1 MSFSG
6 VIEKLFDWMHAQS
19 LRNRLIVIA
28 AVTVVL
34 AFIDY
39 DTGTEFNFSFFYL
52 IPVSMTAWFVNAQLG
67 YVMCVISGVV
77 WGVLNLGDQEWH
89 QAWFPIWNAIMR
101 MLFFFVVTKLIGIVH
116 AAFERERLLSRTDY
130 LTGVFNSRYIFEEIQ
145 SELDRHKR
153 YGHEF
158 ILAYIDLD
166 NFKKVNDTKG
176 HSEGDRVLKLTTE
189 TMRKTLRKTDR
200 IGRMGGD
207 EFVVILPHVGMP
219 GARVA
224 LAKMEQALLAEMRAN
239 GWPVTFSIGVLAPK
253 TSHSSVDDLLKSVDA
268 LMYQVKGK
276 GKNAILF
283 DAS

>member
-1 MSFSG
+1 
-6 VIEKLFDWMHAQS
+6 MHRQS
-19 LRNRLIVIA
+19 PRNRYIVIA
-28 AVTVVL
+28 VVTVVL
-34 AFIDY
+34 AFLDY

-52 IPVSMTAWFVNAQLG
+52 LPVSMTAWFINVQAG
-67 YVMCVISGVV
+67 YAMCVISGMI

-89 QAWFPIWNAIMR
+89 RMWFPVWNAIMR
-101 MLFFFVVTKLIGIVH
+101 MLFFFVTTKLLGIVH
-116 AAFERERLLSRTDY
+116 NAFEKERLLSRTDY
-130 LTGVFNSRYIFEEIQ
+130 LTGVFNSRYIYEEIHA
-145 SELDRHKR
+145 ELDRHKR

-158 ILAYIDLD
+158 VLAYIDLD

-176 HSEGDRVLKLTTE
+176 HSEGDRVLKTT
-189 TMRKTLRKTDR
+189 TQIMRESLRKTDR

-207 EFVVILPHVGMP
+207 EFVIILPHVGIP

-224 LAKMEQALLAEMRAN
+224 LHKMEQTLLAEMKAN

-253 TSHSSVDDLLKSVDA
+253 KTHETVDDLLRSVDA